1 MCICSQQTER
11 YQYWKK
17 QTEADITPTP
27 DKGDELGPN
36 VMDRWE
42 DKGVTYKSNGAGN
55 GGRIENSYLIKE
67 YADIYEYSDYLLNKS
82 EYQAD
87 FSGSVEG
94 VVFEWDVHNKIYYYG
109 PSKWEN
115 NAKDVD
121 LGRSIFSDSH
131 EGLNIVMW
139 FSFFLTYPE
148 QYYADL
154 FS

>member
-1 MCICSQQTER
+1 MLDEKESSR
-11 YQYWKK
+11 KVKWLRNPKR
-17 QTEADITPTP
+17 
-27 DKGDELGPN
+27 KGEFLFTFD
-36 VMDRWE
+36 
-42 DKGVTYKSNGAGN
+42 
-55 GGRIENSYLIKE
+55 
-67 YADIYEYSDYLLNKS
+67 SDYLLNKS